1 MKKSPSEMTN
11 AELRQYLSEHRN
23 EEAIFMEA
31 LEVLLSRKKDGFNYP
46 APQTMSYKEI
56 ETIFK
61 EKLNQIIEE

>member
-1 MKKSPSEMTN
+1 MNREIGTLNYEKIT
-11 AELRQYLSEHRN
+11 
-23 EEAIFMEA
+23 FG
-31 LEVLLSRKKDGFNYP
+31 RKKDSFKYP